1 MGRVFLQ
8 VAKDLQYKS
17 AYFNLVFKSNAVS
30 VNLWQKLG
38 FHRVAI
44 LEKAAR
50 LKGLPDG
57 VLDTAYGYWFDL
69 EALDDKYLWKCT
81 V

>member
-1 MGRVFLQ
+1 MGTVFLQ

-30 VNLWQKLG
+30 VGLWEKLG

-50 LKGLPDG
+50 LKGLPEG

-69 EALDDKYLWKCT
+69 ETLEERYLWKSIA
-81 V
+81 